1 MADPMGR
8 NPSTLKK
15 SFRVGSTGAKPYVIT
30 KTASGNAGKT
40 RYQVIRDAMND
51 KAKLTVLSGTT
62 QKDVIFNNKKENND
76 TLDEFELLNI
86 PIRGYKLRHN
96 GGLVDIGDIYKT
108 PAFGGGFGGKDP
120 GELSSTEKT
129 ARSESLQCF
138 YNAAIAHN
146 PRLKFEDMSEKVLKA
161 TQHKC
166 FTGGHPLSKAYAM
179 NLDWHKSAYFI
190 AKGLLK
196 KKYIGKNYT
205 FHRDDLIMKSIYKIK
220 GKAYKND
227 GITVLS
233 DDKWNPGDIWAV
245 RSDINIE
252 KAFDGYDDNMASATS
267 SVASLNK
274 RIEKLFDDKKVMGI
288 SLKAVTKESDLKLK
302 RLNHSGDP
310 RNTKPYKF
318 GYVELAGKTG
328 FFSAKQA
335 YLYADDGTKLL
346 MANKNLGD
354 GPNFEIILKGAKG
367 GGGSWGVAAVAAAER
382 YLGNHKL
389 INNVMQQIVTRSI
402 KAGEEKPI
410 DYLWNNVKTVQ
421 NSPLCKDRFDDIVTE
436 EQFREQLK
444 AAREDQIHAKAFQA
458 AMLAA
463 LVKASPKN
471 RSLWLDWVI
480 NYAGSTLADSS
491 VYLKAYMHE
500 GQ

>member
-1 MADPMGR
+1 MNILITGASGFIGSNLIEALLSHKEFHIRALAR
-8 NPSTLKK
+8 NPEKTK
-15 SFRVGSTGAKPYVIT
+15 SKFPSSVECYGWNPAKNEIDSKALEGVDVVINLAGENI
-30 KTASGNAGKT
+30 ASG
-40 RYQVIRDAMND
+40 RW
-51 KAKLTVLSGTT
+51 
-62 QKDVIFNNKKENND
+62 
-76 TLDEFELLNI
+76 
-86 PIRGYKLRHN
+86 
-96 GGLVDIGDIYKT
+96 
-108 PAFGGGFGGKDP
+108 
-120 GELSSTEKT
+120 
-129 ARSESLQCF
+129 
-138 YNAAIAHN
+138 
-146 PRLKFEDMSEKVLKA
+146 
-161 TQHKC
+161 
-166 FTGGHPLSKAYAM
+166 SK
-179 NLDWHKSAYFI
+179 
-190 AKGLLK
+190 
-196 KKYIGKNYT
+196 
-205 FHRDDLIMKSIYKIK
+205 
-220 GKAYKND
+220 
-227 GITVLS
+227 
-233 DDKWNPGDIWAV
+233 
-245 RSDINIE
+245 
-252 KAFDGYDDNMASATS
+252 
-267 SVASLNK
+267 
-274 RIEKLFDDKKVMGI
+274 DKKQKLI
-288 SLKAVTKESDLKLK
+288 SS
-302 RLNHSGDP
+302 RIN
-310 RNTKPYKF
+310 
-318 GYVELAGKTG
+318 
-328 FFSAKQA
+328 
-335 YLYADDGTKLL
+335 GTKLL
-346 MANKNLGD
+346 MANKNLDD

>member
-1 MADPMGR
+1 MADPMGKDA
-8 NPSTLKK
+8 SSLKK
-15 SFRVGSTGAKPYVIT
+15 SFRVGGMGSKPYIV
-30 KTASGNAGKT
+30 KASGKT
-40 RYQVIRDAMND
+40 RYQVIRDAMQD
-51 KAKLTVLSGTT
+51 RVKLTVLSGTT

-76 TLDEFELLNI
+76 TLDEFELLEI
-86 PIRGYKLRHN
+86 PKRGYKLRHN

-138 YNAAIAHN
+138 YNAALAHN

-288 SLKAVTKESDLKLK
+288 SLKAVTKESDLKIK

-491 VYLKAYMHE
+491 VYLKAYMRE

>member
-1 MADPMGR
+1 MADPMGKDA
-8 NPSTLKK
+8 SSLKK
-15 SFRVGSTGAKPYVIT
+15 SFRVGGMGSKPYIV
-30 KTASGNAGKT
+30 KASGKT
-40 RYQVIRDAMND
+40 RYQVIRDAMQD
-51 KAKLTVLSGTT
+51 RVKLTVLSGTT

-76 TLDEFELLNI
+76 TLDEFELLEI
-86 PIRGYKLRHN
+86 PKRGYKLRHS

-108 PAFGGGFGGKDP
+108 PPFGGQFGSKA
-120 GELSSTEKT
+120 GELMVGTEKT
-129 ARSESLQCF
+129 ARAESLQCF
-138 YNAAIAHN
+138 YNAAVANRPNI
-146 PRLKFEDMSEKVLKA
+146 KFEDISESVLKA
-161 TQHKC
+161 TAHKC
-166 FTGGHPLSKAYAM
+166 FTGGHPLSKAYDL
-179 NLDWHKSAYFI
+179 NLDWHKSSYFI

-196 KKYIGKNYT
+196 KKYISRNYT

-318 GYVELAGKTG
+318 GYVELAGKKG

-346 MANKNLGD
+346 MANKNLEE
-354 GPNFEIILKGAKG
+354 GPNFEIVLKGAKG
-367 GGGSWGVAAVAAAER
+367 GGGSWKVAAIAAAER

-389 INNVMQQIVTRSI
+389 IDNVSQKIVTGAIYQGNERAI
-402 KAGEEKPI
+402 N
-410 DYLWNNVKTVQ
+410 YFWNNVKIAQ
-421 NSPLCKDRFDDIVTE
+421 NSRLCKDRFDDIVTE
-436 EQFREQLK
+436 TQFREQLK

>member
-1 MADPMGR
+1 MADPLGK
-8 NPSTLKK
+8 NASSLKK
-15 SFRVGSTGAKPYVIT
+15 SFRRGGTGSKPYIV
-30 KTASGNAGKT
+30 KASGKT
-40 RYQVIRDAMND
+40 RYQVIRDAMQD
-51 KAKLTVLSGTT
+51 RVKLTVLSGTT

-76 TLDEFELLNI
+76 TLDEFELLNK

-96 GGLVDIGDIYKT
+96 GGFVDIGDIYKT

-138 YNAAIAHN
+138 YNAALAHN

-196 KKYIGKNYT
+196 KKYISKNYT

-252 KAFDGYDDNMASATS
+252 KAFDGYDDSMASATS

-491 VYLKAYMHE
+491 VYLKAYMRE